1 MIYSKTCQKC
11 KHPQKQK
18 PHSIYL
24 VNIRKGVKLKC
35 LICGHVKSRYTRTK
49 LIEWKEPTAQQDIAK
64 PKGTDLNVNL
74 TAQEVQ
80 DAIL

>member
-24 VNIRKGVKLKC
+24 VN
-35 LICGHVKSRYTRTK
+35 VKSRYTRTK
-49 LIEWKEPTAQQDIAK
+49 LIEWKKLTAQQDIAK
-64 PKGTDLNVNL
+64 PRGTDLNVNL